1 MTTPTILQT
10 PSGETTA
17 AALEE
22 KGKLQTHFG
31 RKDVFFFLICTLVG
45 LDTIGAVSKSGAQG
59 FTWLAFLGVFFFIP
73 YALLTAELGSSFT
86 EEGGPY
92 VWARLAFG
100 RPIAAVSAL
109 LYWVSN
115 PIWLGGTL
123 TISALTAIGAFFHPL
138 KGFEYYLF
146 ALVFIWGTVLA
157 AVLSFR
163 IGKWI
168 PIIGAWARLIVL
180 PFFTFTVILYAARH
194 GVHGFS
200 SSDFKPTY
208 AAFIALT
215 PVILFNYVGFEL
227 PSAAGEE
234 MKDPRRD
241 IPFAVARSAIGA
253 LLLYGVPILSI
264 LLVLPKS
271 QVTGLSGFL
280 DAIKVVF
287 TVYGGAVGKGGAVT
301 LSGWGQW
308 LGEITCIA
316 FILALASSGA
326 TWIMGADRTEAV
338 AAFDGAGP
346 RILGRFSR
354 RFGTPVVVNLLSGAI
369 STVVMALASW
379 YSGGNVNKYFDAGLG
394 LVISTTTISY
404 LAVFPALAIL
414 RRTYPEVN
422 RPYRVPGGSLGALIC
437 SVVVTAWCA
446 LSTVALIWPGFGVG
460 SFGTTGKPDDS
471 LPSSFSHHRMDYEL
485 SQIIPLLFFVGL
497 GILFYWMGRD
507 TRRRL

>member
-1 MTTPTILQT
+1 MTSPTLLHPPT
-10 PSGETTA
+10 GDTTA
-17 AALEE
+17 AAQEE
-22 KGKLQTHFG
+22 KSKLQKHFG
-31 RKDVFFFLICTLVG
+31 RKDVFFYLICTLVG
-45 LDTIGAVSKSGAQG
+45 LDTIGSVSKSGAQG
-59 FTWLAFLGVFFFIP
+59 FTWLAFLGLFFFVP
-73 YALLTAELGSSFT
+73 YALLTAELGSTFT

-92 VWARLAFG
+92 IWARLAFG
-100 RPIAAVSAL
+100 RPVAAVSAL

-123 TISALTAIGAFFHPL
+123 TISALTAISAFFHPL
-138 KGFEYYLF
+138 KGSWYYLF
-146 ALVFIWGTVLA
+146 ALLFIWGTVLS

-168 PIIGAWARLIVL
+168 PIIGAWARMVVL
-180 PFFTFTVILYAARH
+180 PFFTFSVVLYAARH

-200 SSDFKPTY
+200 SGDFKPTY
-208 AAFIALT
+208 TAFIALT

-253 LLLYGVPILSI
+253 LLLYGIPILSI

-287 TVYGGAVGKGGAVT
+287 TVYGGEVSKGVVT
-301 LSGWGQW
+301 LRGTGRW
-308 LGEITCIA
+308 LGDITCIA

-326 TWIMGADRTEAV
+326 TWIMGADRTQAV

-346 RILGRFSR
+346 RVLGKFSS
-354 RFGTPVVVNLLSGAI
+354 RFGTPVAVNLLSGVIA
-369 STVVMALASW
+369 TVIMLLASRL
-379 YSGGNVNKYFDAGLG
+379 SEGNPNKYFDAVLG
-394 LVISTTTISY
+394 LVVSTTTISY
-404 LAVFPALAIL
+404 LAVFPALSIL
-414 RRTYPEVN
+414 RRKYPQLN
-422 RPYRVPGGSLGALIC
+422 RPYRVPGGVWGASLC
-437 SVVVTAWCA
+437 SFIVTAWCV
-446 LSTVALIWPGFGVG
+446 LSTVVLIWPGFGAG
-460 SFGTTGKPDDS
+460 SFGTSGKPDDS
-471 LPSSFSHHRMDYEL
+471 LPASFGHDRLGYEL
-485 SQIIPLLFFVGL
+485 TQIIPLLFFLAL
-497 GILFYWMGRD
+497 GTLFYWMGRD